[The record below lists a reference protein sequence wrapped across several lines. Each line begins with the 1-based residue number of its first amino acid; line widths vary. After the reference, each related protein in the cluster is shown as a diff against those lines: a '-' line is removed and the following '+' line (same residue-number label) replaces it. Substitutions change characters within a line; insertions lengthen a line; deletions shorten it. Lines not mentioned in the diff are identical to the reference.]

1 MEMLQAV
8 TQTQAQTQVMSGHM
22 LNSLAILGMSSEDLA
37 EYLSEKAQSNPYVSY
52 APAPAIAA
60 RSREDFDAVALLSS
74 DRPSLMSHVIG
85 QIELHFTVPKDRMI
99 ALRFAEA
106 LEPTGWLGQSVET
119 IALSASVPMAQA
131 ERVLEVLH
139 AFEPAGLFAR
149 SLKECLLLQ
158 ARDADIL
165 TWDLQTL
172 IENIHLVAEK
182 RLGELADLCDCP
194 LSDLPDL
201 LALVRGLDPKPG
213 LAFDHVPAPVF
224 PPDLIARRGG
234 EGWEVELN
242 RATAPTITVRE
253 DRLKDGGIDK
263 EARRARRRA
272 LAEARALA
280 LALNRRGDTLLRA
293 ASVLVARQSA
303 FLESGSEHLTPL
315 TLEDVAEE
323 LGLHASTISR
333 ALSGRMI
340 QTPTRA
346 LPLRAFFSRAVGP
359 SADGQG
365 LSRDKAM
372 GFVQRALAEE
382 DQTRPLSDGAI
393 VDLAKAEGLRIAR
406 RTVAKYRMALGF
418 GSSYERRKAVAEA

>member
-1 MEMLQAV
+1 MA
-8 TQTQAQTQVMSGHM
+8 QTFAQTQVQTQQMSGQM

-60 RSREDFDAVALLSS
+60 RSSEDFDAVALLSS
-74 DRPSLMSHVIG
+74 DRPSLMSHIIG
-85 QIELHFTVPKDRMI
+85 QIELHFTVPKERMI

-119 IALSASVPMAQA
+119 IALSASVPIVLA
-131 ERVLEVLH
+131 ERVLDVLQS
-139 AFEPAGLFAR
+139 FEPAGLFAR

-158 ARDADIL
+158 AKEADIL
-165 TWDLQTL
+165 TWDLKTL

-182 RLGELADLCDCP
+182 RLGDLADLCDCE
-194 LSDLPDL
+194 LADLPDL

-224 PPDLIARRGG
+224 PPDLIARRGDD
-234 EGWEVELN
+234 GWEVELN
-242 RATAPTITVRE
+242 RATSPTIIVRE
-253 DRLKDGGIDK
+253 DRLQDGQVDK

-280 LALNRRGDTLLRA
+280 VALNRRGDTLLRA
-293 ASVLVARQSA
+293 ASVLVARQTA
-303 FLESGSEHLTPL
+303 FLDAGPAQLAPL

-333 ALSGRMI
+333 ALAGRMI
-340 QTPTRA
+340 QTPTHA
-346 LPLRAFFSRAVGP
+346 LPLRAFFARAVGP
-359 SADGQG
+359 NVEGQG
-365 LSRDKAM
+365 VSRDKAM
-372 GFVQRALAEE
+372 DFVQRALAQE
-382 DQTRPLSDGAI
+382 DATDPLSDGAI
-393 VDLAKAEGLRIAR
+393 VDLAKADGLRIAR
-406 RTVAKYRMALGF
+406 RTVAKYRMLLGV
-418 GSSYERRKAVAEA
+418 GSSYDRRKAAIDA